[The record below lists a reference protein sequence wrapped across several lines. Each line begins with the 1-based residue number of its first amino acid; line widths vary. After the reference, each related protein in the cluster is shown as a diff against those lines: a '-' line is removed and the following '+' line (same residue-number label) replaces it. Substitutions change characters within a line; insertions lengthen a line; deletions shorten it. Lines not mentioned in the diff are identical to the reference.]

1 MTALTLYRIPRRWLR
16 KFFKPAALWF
26 NARAMKSSEIEIDL
40 LNAEIELDREL
51 IGIEHRYQVKLMQR
65 RRQIGGW

>member
-1 MTALTLYRIPRRWLR
+1 MTALTLYRIPRRWVR
-16 KFFKPAALWF
+16 KFLKPAALWF

-51 IGIEHRYQVKLMQR
+51 ICLEHRRQVKLMQQR
-65 RRQIGGW
+65 REVEGW

>member
-16 KFFKPAALWF
+16 KFLKPAALWF
-26 NARAMKSSEIEIDL
+26 NARAMASSETEIDL

-51 IGIEHRYQVKLMQR
+51 ICLEHRRQVKLMQQR
-65 RRQIGGW
+65 RTIGGW